1 MKDVT
6 VTASSFSGIFSSA
19 SSSLLAKKNSV
30 YTTLDD
36 MHIFNAPFLMEKE
49 AVEIFFAGGIICE
62 KIAMK
67 VISFEGVIAVDPER
81 ARRPPIYNRII
92 TTNVDRNSL
101 RGDAR

>member
-19 SSSLLAKKNSV
+19 SSTWLSLSIEA
-30 YTTLDD
+30 
-36 MHIFNAPFLMEKE
+36 IPFLMEKE